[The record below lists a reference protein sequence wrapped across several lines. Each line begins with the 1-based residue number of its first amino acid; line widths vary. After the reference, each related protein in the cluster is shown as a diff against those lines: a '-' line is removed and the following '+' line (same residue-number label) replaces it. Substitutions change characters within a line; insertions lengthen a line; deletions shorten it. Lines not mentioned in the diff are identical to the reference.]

1 MGHCGDVAR
10 DGRIGRLWWWSDT
23 ARFRPEPSVSSEAVQ
38 EGLECGKL
46 VGGNLG
52 VLHMA
57 CLVVTVIE
65 AVARDEPSGAHL
77 DRVGI
82 PWNSVL
88 YAFVGKVC
96 SPGFSGTH
104 LELFR
109 LMFICD
115 PG

>member
-1 MGHCGDVAR
+1 MECFECGDLVRWDVVGLDVA
-10 DGRIGRLWWWSDT
+10 G
-23 ARFRPEPSVSSEAVQ
+23 
-38 EGLECGKL
+38 
-46 VGGNLG
+46 
-52 VLHMA
+52 
-57 CLVVTVIE
+57 LVVTVFE